1 MGMDN
6 NFQDRIDE
14 YLLHEDTM
22 SEEAKAQFLKEIEE
36 DTEKKEQY
44 EFTKNVKEALKSR
57 GDKLKAMTE
66 FQKENETQDEK
77 RMRACSCPCPEYRE
91 AEDTKI
97 VGHKSNFRKKLVW
110 FSGIAAVLV
119 IGFFAI
125 NPLFIEKNSPTDNVR
140 GGENDVFDMT
150 VPTDSIDNDSISK
163 DTVTLLHE

>member
-1 MGMDN
+1 MDNN

-14 YLLHEDTM
+14 YLLYGDTM

-36 DTEKKEQY
+36 NTEKKKQY

-77 RMRACSCPCPEYRE
+77 RMRACSCPCPEYRQT
-91 AEDTKI
+91 EDVKI
-97 VGHKSNFRKKLVW
+97 VGHMSNFRKKLVW
-110 FSGIAAVLV
+110 FSGVAAVLV

-125 NPLFIEKNSPTDNVR
+125 NPLFVENSPTDNVR
-140 GGENDVFDMT
+140 GDENDVFDMT
-150 VPTDSIDNDSISK
+150 VPTDSINNDSIST
-163 DTVTLLHE
+163 DTISLHHE

>member
-44 EFTKNVKEALKSR
+44 EFTKNVKKALKSR
-57 GDKLKAMTE
+57 GDKLKAMAE
-66 FQKENETQDEK
+66 FLKENETQDEK
-77 RMRACSCPCPEYRE
+77 RMRACSCSEYRQT
-91 AEDTKI
+91 EDIKI

-119 IGFFAI
+119 VGFFAI
-125 NPLFIEKNSPTDNVR
+125 NPLFMEKNSPTDNVR

-150 VPTDSIDNDSISK
+150 APIDSIANDSISK

>member
-1 MGMDN
+1 MDN

-14 YLLHEDTM
+14 YLLHGDTM
-22 SEEAKAQFLKEIEE
+22 PEEAKAQFLKEIEE

-77 RMRACSCPCPEYRE
+77 RMRAYSCPCPEYRQT
-91 AEDTKI
+91 EDIKI

-125 NPLFIEKNSPTDNVR
+125 TPLFVYESTNSNVR
-140 GGENDVFDMT
+140 GEEDDVFEMEAP
-150 VPTDSIDNDSISK
+150 VDSIANDSTST
-163 DTVTLLHE
+163 DTITLHHE